1 MEDNVW
7 AGSDDAPESH
17 GEYSIYLESLADQMH
32 ADLDEIE
39 GVILRI
45 EERLAQPP
53 PAPAAKPEPEEKPE
67 PDEKPETDEQPESAP
82 NPAPSQPVLQ
92 GVVVRRRV
100 LRNNGR
106 RGWNMLGV

>member
-7 AGSDDAPESH
+7 TDSDDAPESQ

-45 EERLAQPP
+45 EERLARPP
-53 PAPAAKPEPEEKPE
+53 PEPANPEPEDKPEPEEKPE
-67 PDEKPETDEQPESAP
+67 PPGS
-82 NPAPSQPVLQ
+82 PAPAQPVFQ
-92 GVVVRRRV
+92 GVIVRRRV
-100 LRNNGR
+100 IRNNGR
-106 RGWNMLGV
+106 RGWNML